1 MHVPP
6 RRIGGRGLEV
16 GAIGLGCMSMTGV
29 YDVDQRQDE
38 RSEATIAR
46 AVDLGATLVDTADA
60 YGPFTNELLVGR
72 ALAARG
78 RQAVLST
85 KVGLVGRSDGAVLRN
100 ARPDH
105 IRTAADASLRRL
117 QAEQIDLYI
126 LHAVDPLVPVEESWG
141 AMAQAVQ
148 DGKVRSLGIM
158 TEDISLVA
166 KLQQLFPVTA
176 VMAEYSLWS
185 QQNDALVRWCGQR
198 GIGVLAKS
206 PAGRGFLT
214 GTLKPGRRF
223 AWTDL
228 RSKLGQFS
236 AESLEANTVWVD
248 LLRAVGKRHRASPG
262 QIALAWVLAQG
273 EHVVPLTGTKRP
285 DHLDENL
292 RASEIELSALD
303 LRQLAGEDVT
313 EELAAATAES
323 GS

>member
-1 MHVPP
+1 MHVPS

-38 RSEATIAR
+38 RSEATVSR
-46 AVDLGATLVDTADA
+46 AVDLGATLIDTADA

-72 ALAARG
+72 ALASRD

-117 QAEQIDLYI
+117 QAERIDLYI
-126 LHAVDPLVPVEESWG
+126 LHAVDPLVPVAESWG
-141 AMAQAVQ
+141 AMAEAVQ
-148 DGKVRSLGIM
+148 SGKVTALGIM
-158 TEDISLVA
+158 TEDVDLVA
-166 KLQQLFPVTA
+166 QLQQQFPITA
-176 VMAEYSLWS
+176 VMTEFSLWS
-185 QQNDALVRWCGQR
+185 QQNRELVQWCGER

-206 PAGRGFLT
+206 PVGRGFLT

-236 AESLEANTVWVD
+236 TESMQQNSVWVE
-248 LLRAVGKRHRASPG
+248 LLREVGERHHATPG
-262 QIALAWVLAQG
+262 QVALAWVLAQG
-273 EHVVPLTGTKRP
+273 EHIVPLTGTKRP
-285 DHLDENL
+285 DHLEENL
-292 RASEIELSALD
+292 RATEIMLTQLD
-303 LRQLAGEDVT
+303 LRQLAGEDVSEDLANPEST
-313 EELAAATAES
+313 ES
-323 GS
+323 P

>member
-46 AVDLGATLVDTADA
+46 AVDLGATLIDTADA

-72 ALAARG
+72 ALTTR
-78 RQAVLST
+78 RQQAVLSS

-105 IRTAADASLRRL
+105 IRSAADASLRRL
-117 QAEQIDLYI
+117 QADRIDLYI

-158 TEDISLVA
+158 TEDLALVD

-185 QQNDALVRWCGQR
+185 QQNEELVRWCGRR

-236 AESLEANTVWVD
+236 SESLEANSVWVD
-248 LLRAVGKRHRASPG
+248 LLRAVGRRHQASPG

-273 EHVVPLTGTKRP
+273 EHIVPLTGTKRP

-292 RASEIELSALD
+292 RAAEIELSALD
-303 LRQLAGEDVT
+303 LRQLAGEDVS
-313 EELAAATAES
+313 EELAAANSDTV
-323 GS
+323 G